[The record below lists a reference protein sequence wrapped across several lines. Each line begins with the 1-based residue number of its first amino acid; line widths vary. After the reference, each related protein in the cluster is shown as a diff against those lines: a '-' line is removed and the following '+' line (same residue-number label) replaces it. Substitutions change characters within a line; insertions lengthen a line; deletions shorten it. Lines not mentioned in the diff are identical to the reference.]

1 LENVGA
7 LLSKSQQ
14 SHIDL
19 EFAVISSPSPP
30 MLAQCSV
37 RSLRQKHRGEI
48 GSRRLRSM
56 SSSIRDLHSHRPK
69 LMIEKKTS
77 NKTKETKVKPI
88 PQISS
93 LSCNKRPRSNP
104 VGGPRTA
111 LAIFNRCCC
120 VLGTIANGMAESS
133 RTVTSSED
141 IVKETL

>member
-1 LENVGA
+1 MENVGA

-69 LMIEKKTS
+69 LMIEKKQVIKQKKQKS
-77 NKTKETKVKPI
+77 NLFRKYLLSVVTNARDRIRWVDQELLS
-88 PQISS
+88 QSS
-93 LSCNKRPRSNP
+93 IVVVAFWERSQMEWLSPHVP
-104 VGGPRTA
+104 
-111 LAIFNRCCC
+111 
-120 VLGTIANGMAESS
+120 
-133 RTVTSSED
+133 
-141 IVKETL
+141 